1 VPRTGRTPELIVFTI
16 TQLPTG
22 VRVATAEMAHMESVS
37 VGVWIGLGGRYE
49 PARLS
54 GIAHFIEHLLFKG
67 TRRRTAKQISQTVEG
82 IGGYL
87 NAFTGEETTCY
98 YAKASHR
105 HLDTLLD
112 VLADMY
118 LHPRF
123 AAADI
128 DKERGVIKE
137 ELLMYRDQPDHYVQ
151 ELLSETLWPGHPLG
165 RALTGTPQTL
175 DAMDRG
181 VLREFKS
188 KKYVAANTVVAVAG
202 HCRHDDIV
210 GRVEKMLTL
219 PRNGRAPV
227 FQPARNA
234 QRTPRLRFFT
244 KNCEQ
249 SHLAIGIRG
258 YSRHDA
264 RRYALKLL
272 SVILG
277 ENMSSRLFQ
286 VIRERHGLAYSIQS
300 ATSYFA
306 DTGAL
311 LISAGLDTKR
321 LPRALELV
329 LAEMRKISRQEPS
342 AIELR
347 RAKDY
352 AIGQMRLGLESTANR
367 MMWLGEHLLGYGR
380 IPTPEEVERRIA
392 TVTADE
398 VQEAAADLFRDQR
411 LNAAVI
417 TPSKDERAVEKL
429 LNF

>member
-1 VPRTGRTPELIVFTI
+1 MFKITEL
-16 TQLPTG
+16 PSG

-37 VGVWIGLGGRYE
+37 LGVWVGVGGRYE

-54 GIAHFIEHLLFKG
+54 GASHFIEHLLFKG
-67 TRRRTAKQISQTVEG
+67 TPRRSAKQISQTVEG

-87 NAFTGEETTCY
+87 NAFTSEENTCY
-98 YAKASHR
+98 YAKASHE
-105 HLDTLLD
+105 HTDTLLD
-112 VLADMY
+112 VLTDMY

-137 ELLMYRDQPDHYVQ
+137 ELLMYHDQPDHYVH
-151 ELLSETLWPGHPLG
+151 ELLTETLWPEHPLG
-165 RALTGTPQTL
+165 RSLTGTVKTL
-175 DAMDRG
+175 DAMDRRA
-181 VLREFKS
+181 LFDFKH

-210 GRVEKMLTL
+210 PRVEKMLAM
-219 PRNGRAPV
+219 PRGGRSPTFAPV
-227 FQPARNA
+227 HEQ
-234 QRTPRLRFFT
+234 QRSARLRFFN

-249 SHLAIGIRG
+249 SHLAIGVRG
-258 YSRHDA
+258 YSRHDS
-264 RRYALKLL
+264 RRYALKAL

-300 ATSYFA
+300 STSYFA

-321 LPRALELV
+321 LHRALALI
-329 LAEMRKISRQEPS
+329 LAELRKISRQPPS
-342 AIELR
+342 TVELQ

-367 MMWLGEHLLGYGR
+367 MMWLGEHLLAYGT
-380 IPTPEEVERRIA
+380 IQSPAEVERQIA
-392 TVTADE
+392 AVTPAD
-398 VQEAAADLFRDQR
+398 VQATAADLFRNNR
-411 LNAAVI
+411 LNVAVI
-417 TPSKDERAVEKL
+417 TPSKDERGINAL
-429 LNF
+429 LSY